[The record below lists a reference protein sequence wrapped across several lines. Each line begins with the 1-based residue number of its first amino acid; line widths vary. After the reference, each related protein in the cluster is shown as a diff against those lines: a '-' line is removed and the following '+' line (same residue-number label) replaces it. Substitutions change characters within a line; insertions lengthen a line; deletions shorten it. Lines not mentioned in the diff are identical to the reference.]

1 MDADEHGLNNRR
13 VSACIGGENKTLR
26 NFAYFVFIF
35 IPFILTGCWTPT
47 GKQNPVEVVSYG
59 ATGGA
64 GGAGMHS
71 MLAGDTVYTVSQRY
85 NLPLRDIIT
94 VNNLSAP
101 YQLPLNY
108 RLKLPPPNEY
118 RVKEADTLNRI
129 SRMYNVSVSEMAK
142 LNNLSSPYVLKKGQ
156 ILRLPSPQPKLEEE
170 FAAAPPSP
178 KLERAM
184 AMRPGAVESE
194 ALAPPPGTTQTAAVT
209 PPPQTAQTPAAAKS
223 FPPQPAAKPAQV
235 QTVAAKQPNIAPK
248 VPARSGNG
256 KFMRPIDG
264 KTISK
269 FGPKDDG
276 LHNDG
281 INIKAAK
288 GTPVRAAEN
297 GVVAYVGNEMQGYGN
312 LILVRHQDRWMT
324 AYAHMDKTL
333 VKKGDVVKVG
343 QSIGTVGS
351 TGGVDSPQ
359 LHFEVRRGTEAMNP
373 DLYL

>member
-1 MDADEHGLNNRR
+1 MIRKSFTIVLS
-13 VSACIGGENKTLR
+13 VLFLSS
-26 NFAYFVFIF
+26 
-35 IPFILTGCWTPT
+35 CWTPT
-47 GKQNPVEVVSYG
+47 GTQKPVEVVSYG
-59 ATGGA
+59 ASGGA

-71 MLAGDTVYTVSQRY
+71 MLAGDTIYTVSQRY

-94 VNNLSAP
+94 INHLSAP
-101 YQLPLNY
+101 YQLPLGY

-118 RVKEADTLNRI
+118 RVQATDTLNRL
-129 SRMYNVSVSEMAK
+129 SRMYNVSVSEMAR
-142 LNNLSSPYVLKKGQ
+142 LNNIPPPYILKTGQ
-156 ILRLPSPQPKLEEE
+156 VLRLPSPQPELKEE
-170 FAAAPPSP
+170 FAASPPSP
-178 KLERAM
+178 QFERAM
-184 AMRPGAVESE
+184 AAKPGAVESE
-194 ALAPPPGTTQTAAVT
+194 VLAPPSNAQTA
-209 PPPQTAQTPAAAKS
+209 TAAKAAAPPETAAARS
-223 FPPQPAAKPAQV
+223 FPPQPVAKPAQV
-235 QTVAAKQPNIAPK
+235 QTVAAKQPSIAPK
-248 VPARSGNG
+248 VPARSGSG
-256 KFMRPIDG
+256 KFMRPVDG
-264 KTISK
+264 KTISN

-281 INIKAAK
+281 INIKAAR

-297 GVVAYVGNEMQGYGN
+297 GVVAYVGNDMQGYGN

-351 TGGVDSPQ
+351 TGTVDSPQ